1 MTGIPL
7 LVVFCL
13 AIIIMIVALIVAF
26 VILFSTVVIPVV
38 VKSLK
43 EAREEKEYQDLIL
56 LSREKT
62 PVLVKGDLEKLQKI
76 TDAEQFVIGKINK
89 LEKRRTEVVTD
100 IALVLG
106 KNKDTLKVTEIAELL
121 NSQPEEQ
128 KRLLEIYDKLKD
140 TLNKIQTVNDLNREL
155 VNESLDF
162 IKYNLDLFKSAYQEP
177 VTGNYTKEASNA
189 STVPGAGVFDAKQ

>member
-1 MTGIPL
+1 M
-7 LVVFCL
+7 
-13 AIIIMIVALIVAF
+13 ASLIDELIDV
-26 VILFSTVVIPVV
+26 LE
-38 VKSLK
+38 K
-43 EAREEKEYQDLIL
+43 EEKEYQDLIL

-89 LEKRRTEVVTD
+89 LEKKRTEVVGD

-106 KNKDTLKVTEIAELL
+106 RDKDTLKVTEIAELL

-162 IKYNLDLFKSAYQEP
+162 IKYNLDLFKSVYQEP
-177 VTGNYTKEASNA
+177 VTGNYTKEAYNT

>member
-1 MTGIPL
+1 M
-7 LVVFCL
+7 
-13 AIIIMIVALIVAF
+13 ASLIDELIDV
-26 VILFSTVVIPVV
+26 LG
-38 VKSLK
+38 K
-43 EAREEKEYQDLIL
+43 EEKEYQDLIL

-89 LEKRRTEVVTD
+89 LEKKRTEVATD

-106 KNKDTLKVTEIAELL
+106 KDKDTLKVTDIAELL

-128 KRLLEIYDKLKD
+128 KRLLEVYDKLKD
-140 TLNKIQTVNDLNREL
+140 TLKKIQTVNDLNREL

-162 IKYNLDLFKSAYQEP
+162 IKYNLNLLKSAYQEP
-177 VTGNYTKEASNA
+177 TTGNYTKEAFNTSD
-189 STVPGAGVFDAKQ
+189 VPGVGVFDAKQ